1 MGISIGIAGIHAGN
15 IDHYFH
21 AASVGVLLVARER
34 ALQFLEAAAHGCHH
48 HVLDRANSALEC
60 DGSSCQV
67 EVAARSTDSS
77 AVTLPR
83 AGPLRWGPVEER
95 AVPMSEIGSCG
106 IGGLNEGKHGLIG

>member
-34 ALQFLEAAAHGCHH
+34 AL
-48 HVLDRANSALEC
+48 R
-60 DGSSCQV
+60 SS
-67 EVAARSTDSS
+67 DSS
-77 AVTLPR
+77 AVTSPR